1 MRILNYL
8 AFLPLASRV
17 PEYGRLVLALLRD
30 PRVPVGRKAI
40 LAVAAGYVAAPFD
53 LVPDDV
59 PIVGALDDVVVLLLA
74 VELFLDGLPRDVL
87 EETLE
92 ALEIDAAAF
101 DHDRAQV
108 RRLIPRPVRHVAMRL
123 PRAAGALGSLARQL
137 GLDRRLR
144 SWLTMEVPLA

>member
-17 PEYGRLVLALLRD
+17 PVYGRLVLALLRD
-30 PRVPVGRKAI
+30 PRVPAWRKAI
-40 LAVAAGYVAAPFD
+40 LAGAAGYVAAPFD
-53 LVPDDV
+53 LVPDDL
-59 PIVGALDDVVVLLLA
+59 PIVGALDDAVVLLLA

-87 EETLE
+87 TETLE

-101 DHDRAQV
+101 DRDRAQV
-108 RRLIPRPVRHVAMRL
+108 RRLIPRPIRHVAMRL
-123 PRAAGALGSLARQL
+123 PHTARAAGSLARQL
-137 GLDRRLR
+137 GVDRRLR